1 MHSIIVK
8 LVSIF
13 SLLIFLSPPV
23 IEGLHDL
30 QHVNVSSC
38 NAKTEK
44 HIHQESHHCIIC
56 GINVWISNY
65 LTDITTDPHY
75 QLHFNDFFV
84 RESQINISSNL
95 SGAQLRA
102 PPQFQ
107 I

>member
-1 MHSIIVK
+1 MHSFLVK
-8 LVSIF
+8 SISIF

-23 IEGLHDL
+23 IEGLHDS
-30 QHVNVSSC
+30 QHINLKLC
-38 NAKTEK
+38 NAKTER
-44 HIHQESHHCIIC
+44 HIHQETHHCILC

-65 LTDITTDPHY
+65 LTNN
-75 QLHFNDFFV
+75 FNDAHCQLYYNEFFIH
-84 RESQINISSNL
+84 EFQINISSNL